1 MVGRCC
7 PLRLASITFITRVG
21 FSTSTLAY
29 MLDSLVRV
37 SRRVGKNHFG
47 KIARSTLRP
56 HPRRHTHAAW
66 QAKPVVRSLCGNAT
80 PFCLTTEVQPAAS
93 PGTNYQPLAVLTASN
108 DWATNIDLRR
118 RINFYRFLLNDFK
131 SFDSLFKVLFIFP
144 SQYLFAIGFPY
155 IFSLRRSLSPT

>member
-1 MVGRCC
+1 MLPPCG
-7 PLRLASITFITRVG
+7 LASLTFISRVG

-47 KIARSTLRP
+47 KIAQSTLRP
-56 HPRRHTHAAW
+56 HPRRHRHAA
-66 QAKPVVRSLCGNAT
+66 QRTRPVVASLCGCAT
-80 PFCLTTEVQPAAS
+80 PFCLTTEVKPAAS
-93 PGTNYQPLAVLTASN
+93 PGTHPQPLAVLRTRN
-108 DWATNIDLRR
+108 GWATNTDLRR

>member
-7 PLRLASITFITRVG
+7 RLRLAPITFITRVG

-29 MLDSLVRV
+29 RLDSLVRV

-56 HPRRHTHAAW
+56 RAHQQSQAAPR
-66 QAKPVVRSLCGNAT
+66 KGPGGGSLCGCAT
-80 PFCLTTEVQPAAS
+80 SFCLTARGKPAAS
-93 PGTNYQPLAVLTASN
+93 PRASSRLIKC
-108 DWATNIDLRR
+108 DTPAKVWQRSPPTRR
-118 RINFYRFLLNDFK
+118 RINFYRFLLNGFK

-144 SQYLFAIGFPY
+144 SQYLFAIGFP
-155 IFSLRRSLSPT
+155 

>member
-7 PLRLASITFITRVG
+7 CLRLASITFITRVG

-29 MLDSLVRV
+29 VLDSLVRV

-47 KIARSTLRP
+47 KIAKAP
-56 HPRRHTHAAW
+56 
-66 QAKPVVRSLCGNAT
+66 QAKQPPENPTRRKRIFCGDLT
-80 PFCLTTEVQPAAS
+80 SFCLTTQTKTDVS
-93 PGTNYQPLAVLTASN
+93 PSAHRSPCGTYNMQWFDNRHRPTP
-108 DWATNIDLRR
+108 
-118 RINFYRFLLNDFK
+118 RINFYRFLLNGFK

-155 IFSLRRSLSPT
+155 IFSLGRSLSPA

>member
-7 PLRLASITFITRVG
+7 CLRLASITFITRVG

-29 MLDSLVRV
+29 VLDSLVRV

-47 KIARSTLRP
+47 KIAKAPQAIQPPENMS
-56 HPRRHTHAAW
+56 RRA
-66 QAKPVVRSLCGNAT
+66 RIFCGCLT
-80 PFCLTTEVQPAAS
+80 SFCLTTQTKTDVS
-93 PGTNYQPLAVLTASN
+93 PSAPSSPCGANKMQWLDNCHWPTP
-108 DWATNIDLRR
+108 

-155 IFSLRRSLSPT
+155 IFSLGRSLSPA

>member
-1 MVGRCC
+1 M
-7 PLRLASITFITRVG
+7 LLLALGINLTFITRVG

-47 KIARSTLRP
+47 KIAQSFLRP
-56 HPRRHTHAAW
+56 HAHRHMQADYRSSPVW
-66 QAKPVVRSLCGNAT
+66 QAFVDARPHFASRRRLSHHFPRWTSEPLTVLSTRNALGNEHS
-80 PFCLTTEVQPAAS
+80 CS
-93 PGTNYQPLAVLTASN
+93 C
-108 DWATNIDLRR
+108 R

-144 SQYLFAIGFPY
+144 SQYLFAIGFP
-155 IFSLRRSLSPT
+155 

>member
-1 MVGRCC
+1 MLPPCG
-7 PLRLASITFITRVG
+7 LASLTFISRVG

-47 KIARSTLRP
+47 KIAQSTLRP
-56 HPRRHTHAAW
+56 HPRRHRHAA
-66 QAKPVVRSLCGNAT
+66 QRTRPVVASLCGCAT
-80 PFCLTTEVQPAAS
+80 PFCLTTEVASAAS
-93 PGTNYQPLAVLTASN
+93 PGTNCSPCGSSSRQWLGDTL
-108 DWATNIDLRR
+108 DLRR